1 MRDKL
6 HVNIILAL
14 LLNRYL
20 VPSQFCSNIE
30 TQFFVFLCFL
40 FLFLQLNQLYSLSKE
55 EVDYQDLRQKISVMD
70 NYFAL
75 GEVNMAIQEAGT
87 LLFSLKMVSE
97 QANEGLLQVS
107 SADQI

>member
-1 MRDKL
+1 MKDKL

-20 VPSQFCSNIE
+20 VPSQVCSNIE
-30 TQFFVFLCFL
+30 TQFFVFFS
-40 FLFLQLNQLYSLSKE
+40 FFLQLNQLYSLSKE
-55 EVDYQDLRQKISVMD
+55 EVDYQDLHQKISVMD

-97 QANEGLLQVS
+97 QANERLLQVS